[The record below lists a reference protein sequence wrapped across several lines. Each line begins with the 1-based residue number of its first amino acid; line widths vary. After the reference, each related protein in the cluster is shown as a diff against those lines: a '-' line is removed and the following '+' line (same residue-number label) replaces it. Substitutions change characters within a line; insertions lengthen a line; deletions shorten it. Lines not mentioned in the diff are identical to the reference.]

1 MNWKNVRCRDS
12 MIYDNVH
19 EKSPKKPRT
28 RKCTRFFGA
37 NMVLCGTIK
46 HHNKTS
52 NQCFTALWHVLE
64 LCKLMGYASSLSAIN
79 IENQWFA
86 KFVHE
91 NVHETPDFTPIS
103 GVFYVFSAMVI
114 VYNKNKM
121 KPGDKTGLRHCSPA
135 MNRGFRN
142 NVGAKVLIL
151 FQNLSQC
158 GKNVA

>member
-1 MNWKNVRCRDS
+1 

-19 EKSPKKPRT
+19 EKSPKNPCT
-28 RKCTRFFGA
+28 RECTRFFGA

-46 HHNKTS
+46 HHNKNEKPCVLGFWHFLTS
-52 NQCFTALWHVLE
+52 ERIAGLS
-64 LCKLMGYASSLSAIN
+64 ASLSAIN
-79 IENQWFA
+79 LENQDFTQN
-86 KFVHE
+86 VHE

-121 KPGDKTGLRHCSPA
+121 KPGDKTGLLHCSPA

>member
-1 MNWKNVRCRDS
+1 MN
-12 MIYDNVH
+12 
-19 EKSPKKPRT
+19 
-28 RKCTRFFGA
+28 
-37 NMVLCGTIK
+37 
-46 HHNKTS
+46 
-52 NQCFTALWHVLE
+52 
-64 LCKLMGYASSLSAIN
+64 
-79 IENQWFA
+79 A
-86 KFVHE
+86 KGNAEWIQSFSIMARLQTPE

-121 KPGDKTGLRHCSPA
+121 KPGDKTGLLHCSPA

-142 NVGAKVLIL
+142 NVGAKILIL